1 MVRLV
6 VWTELELV
14 GRVDTGRFKGLL
26 KVHLCAY
33 TDTRYAY
40 ALHYGGVIRRV
51 DMRMCGRWVTVGIA
65 LVDE

>member
-40 ALHYGGVIRRV
+40 ALQVVESFGVLICICVV
-51 DMRMCGRWVTVGIA
+51 DG
-65 LVDE
+65 

>member
-1 MVRLV
+1 M
-6 VWTELELV
+6 ELELA

-40 ALHYGGVIRRV
+40 ALQ
-51 DMRMCGRWVTVGIA
+51 VGES
-65 LVDE
+65 LGMLQHF